1 MKSDIFFIFCVCL
14 IRCAESD
21 SGLAIS
27 IRLSFFLA
35 AMFST
40 ALRQNTIGLPLGV
53 CAHWPA
59 VIYPRPAVEKPFFA
73 CFTAGACCFGRHSNG
88 SAHTQSETDQEWSNF
103 CSTSFHYFRLF
114 SSSTHSSGV
123 GPNGWKK
130 RTKHAPPPDR
140 PSRLLRAGVGGC
152 FGCLFHWPTPWINDF
167 NAKFV
172 FNVAVRV
179 QSCASTRFVAA
190 LAILPRWK
198 ANIITHEHQR
208 EREKSKTNFS
218 CNKLETQICITALD
232 AFYAAH
238 LQPHSPPLSSPSPP
252 SLHPPLPTAQHSSI
266 NLWPYF
272 YALHTLTGCCFSG
285 EFSFQPAVHTKDCLC
300 FARFA

>member
-1 MKSDIFFIFCVCL
+1 M
-14 IRCAESD
+14 
-21 SGLAIS
+21 
-27 IRLSFFLA
+27 
-35 AMFST
+35 
-40 ALRQNTIGLPLGV
+40 
-53 CAHWPA
+53 
-59 VIYPRPAVEKPFFA
+59 
-73 CFTAGACCFGRHSNG
+73 
-88 SAHTQSETDQEWSNF
+88 
-103 CSTSFHYFRLF
+103 
-114 SSSTHSSGV
+114 
-123 GPNGWKK
+123 
-130 RTKHAPPPDR
+130 
-140 PSRLLRAGVGGC
+140 
-152 FGCLFHWPTPWINDF
+152 
-167 NAKFV
+167 
-172 FNVAVRV
+172 RV

-252 SLHPPLPTAQHSSI
+252 SLHPCLPTAQHSSI

-300 FARFA
+300 FARFASISTPCGFRFACFRSRKAATAGWQLNSYAHDFSWVCVIDRFGVVVACSVDVCVKLFACKFGPAWGGIVLNLPIENDLFKSKRGLVRLYVP